1 MKIKTLLLAVVIMAM
16 ACTKREKNKVKE
28 EDSIE
33 IDSLYHPRLDTTG
46 FDTTIGPAIKL

>member
-1 MKIKTLLLAVVIMAM
+1 MKFKNLLLAILIMAM
-16 ACTKREKNKVKE
+16 ACTKREKSKVRE

-46 FDTTIGPAIKL
+46 RDTTIGPTINL